1 MKNKNQLT
9 KTEGGLFMKKTNK
22 LIAAITLLAVLL
34 VSSLDVYSQN
44 FTNNTNGTYTAGAC
58 TAVIK
63 MKSTSGTFN
72 GTAQLGTGTGN
83 RIDGIV
89 DWAATSGGQTVQA
102 LYYTNLFVS
111 GGSKT
116 IPDGVYVS
124 GTGCPTAFTAYAQL
138 QTSGVGYAV
147 ASGTGNRTYAGTFHY
162 DGTSAQI
169 IFPEN
174 GGSAGM
180 NRYNNL
186 DLAGS
191 AKSTNGDVI
200 LDGLL
205 NVQNTATLTT
215 ADNFT
220 VGNGASVA
228 SGNIT
233 ANGSGKSFTTTGTGT
248 FTVDP
253 TVSFTVDGGATLVL
267 NSTGHF
273 VNNGTLAL
281 TAAGNLSMGPS
292 SYLEIANAFTNA
304 SATHTNMTFDA
315 TSTVAYTG
323 TVAQTLQFTSDA
335 AASNNYGNLVFVG
348 AGTKT
353 ANGDVYSRG
362 TVSIA
367 GGPIVMDNNC
377 GVGGYA
383 FVTDVTGGNKITYAS
398 ANNDQY
404 IQGQVKLRGTFTAST
419 DYTLNNAQTKVAFG
433 TIPDGTNPYF
443 ALSVQPN
450 TLPTNQADFD
460 LTKDVKRCITVD
472 YSGTAGVISHLRVGY
487 TTGDLDGTF
496 NGDETKMR
504 FAETWSGAT
513 QMQKI
518 TGGAGLATNGGAANP
533 RYVDLVTNT
542 SLGLKLN
549 NPSNGGTTYEL
560 GKNSNIL
567 LTSQPLQFIAI
578 NNGRWTNPGTWDEG
592 VVPSSTDNT
601 LIRATV
607 YAGIAGPAYGTSA
620 TNNTTPETTHYGQTG
635 TIYIA
640 NSITIDNGT
649 TYPDAALIIGNEDNG
664 DNAILTTQLS
674 GTLGGIAAGFYNNNS
689 VANSADNWNVK
700 TTDPTQVGKTVNGL
714 YVTSILNNT
723 YTNPVRFG
731 TAQVTNAGTIVNHSI
746 IEIGQ

>member
-1 MKNKNQLT
+1 
-9 KTEGGLFMKKTNK
+9 MKKTNN

-58 TAVIK
+58 SAVIK
-63 MKSTSGTFN
+63 MKSTGGTFN
-72 GTAQLGTGTGN
+72 GTAQLGTGTAN

-111 GGSKT
+111 GGTKT
-116 IPDGVYVS
+116 IPNGVYVS

-147 ASGTGNRTYAGTFHY
+147 ASGTGNRTYAGTFYY

-174 GGSAGM
+174 GGNAGT

-191 AKSTNGDVI
+191 AKSTSGDVI
-200 LDGLL
+200 MDGLL
-205 NVQNTATLTT
+205 NVHSTATLTT

-248 FTVDP
+248 FTVDNG
-253 TVSFTVDGGATLVL
+253 VSFTVDGGATLVL

-281 TAAGNLSMGPS
+281 TATGNLSMGPS

-304 SATHTNMTFDA
+304 STTHTNMTFDA

-323 TVAQTLQFTSDA
+323 TGAQTLQFTSDA

-377 GVGGYA
+377 GVGG
-383 FVTDVTGGNKITYAS
+383 DRK
-398 ANNDQY
+398 
-404 IQGQVKLRGTFTAST
+404 
-419 DYTLNNAQTKVAFG
+419 
-433 TIPDGTNPYF
+433 
-443 ALSVQPN
+443 SV
-450 TLPTNQADFD
+450 
-460 LTKDVKRCITVD
+460 V
-472 YSGTAGVISHLRVGY
+472 
-487 TTGDLDGTF
+487 
-496 NGDETKMR
+496 
-504 FAETWSGAT
+504 
-513 QMQKI
+513 
-518 TGGAGLATNGGAANP
+518 
-533 RYVDLVTNT
+533 
-542 SLGLKLN
+542 
-549 NPSNGGTTYEL
+549 
-560 GKNSNIL
+560 
-567 LTSQPLQFIAI
+567 
-578 NNGRWTNPGTWDEG
+578 
-592 VVPSSTDNT
+592 
-601 LIRATV
+601 
-607 YAGIAGPAYGTSA
+607 
-620 TNNTTPETTHYGQTG
+620 
-635 TIYIA
+635 
-640 NSITIDNGT
+640 
-649 TYPDAALIIGNEDNG
+649 
-664 DNAILTTQLS
+664 
-674 GTLGGIAAGFYNNNS
+674 
-689 VANSADNWNVK
+689 
-700 TTDPTQVGKTVNGL
+700 
-714 YVTSILNNT
+714 
-723 YTNPVRFG
+723 
-731 TAQVTNAGTIVNHSI
+731 
-746 IEIGQ
+746 